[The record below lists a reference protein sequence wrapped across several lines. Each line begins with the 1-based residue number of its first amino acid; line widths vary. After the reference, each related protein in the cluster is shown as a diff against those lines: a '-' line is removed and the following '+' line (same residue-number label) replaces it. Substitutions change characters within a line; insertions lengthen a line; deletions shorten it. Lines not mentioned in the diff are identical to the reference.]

1 MIKKSGIQI
10 MSDKE
15 NGIQIMN
22 DKENGI
28 QIMNDQ
34 ESVGNY
40 PWKRRR
46 Q

>member
-28 QIMNDQ
+28 QTMNDQ

>member
-1 MIKKSGIQI
+1 

-22 DKENGI
+22 DQENGI

-34 ESVGNY
+34 ESVWYMGYNSY
-40 PWKRRR
+40 T
-46 Q
+46 